1 MQDRRNSQ
9 NFIVLPICLFAFLR
23 VMKVFLWKTKLPK
36 LYSLAYMSQFQSTFT
51 IFHAIVYS
59 EIRCSV
65 ASKIAI
71 LRCNVAILM
80 CKLLGPNC
88 IRFEKSL
95 SKSYNVLKI
104 YLQFFLPKMCTNFGK
119 NSKCNLIF

>member
-1 MQDRRNSQ
+1 
-9 NFIVLPICLFAFLR
+9 
-23 VMKVFLWKTKLPK
+23 
-36 LYSLAYMSQFQSTFT
+36 MS
-51 IFHAIVYS
+51 YS

-104 YLQFFLPKMCTNFGK
+104 YLQFLFAK
-119 NSKCNLIF
+119 NVYKFWEKIANAI